1 MMATSLRRAADWQPV
16 RSERDDRVKM
26 PEMGKVPEMGKI
38 PEMGKM
44 PEMGK
49 IPKIP
54 KMLSVGLGILTASVV
69 GAGMD
74 VGADIEGVSG

>member
-26 PEMGKVPEMGKI
+26 PVMGKV
-38 PEMGKM
+38 

-74 VGADIEGVSG
+74 VGADIEGVSR

>member
-26 PEMGKVPEMGKI
+26 PEMGKVPEMGK
-38 PEMGKM
+38 M
-44 PEMGK
+44 PEMG
-49 IPKIP
+49 KIP

-74 VGADIEGVSG
+74 VGADIEGVRG

>member
-26 PEMGKVPEMGKI
+26 PEMGKM
-38 PEMGKM
+38 
-44 PEMGK
+44 
-49 IPKIP
+49 P